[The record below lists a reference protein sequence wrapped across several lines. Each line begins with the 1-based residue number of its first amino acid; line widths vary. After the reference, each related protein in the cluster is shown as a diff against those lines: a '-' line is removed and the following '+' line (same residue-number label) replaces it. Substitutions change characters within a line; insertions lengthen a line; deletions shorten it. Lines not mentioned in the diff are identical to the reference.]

1 MKGAGMDGKGG
12 IFMFRG
18 LLSLVGFWG
27 LVWLG
32 LMLEFGPRREC
43 GGAPKKGFSLA
54 SAWHRSHAQGAA
66 VGVEAG
72 REVDVTLALWRT
84 PKRAVL
90 LPSYYKRLGSAQ

>member
-1 MKGAGMDGKGG
+1 MDGKGG

-54 SAWHRSHAQGAA
+54 SA
-66 VGVEAG
+66 
-72 REVDVTLALWRT
+72 
-84 PKRAVL
+84 
-90 LPSYYKRLGSAQ
+90 